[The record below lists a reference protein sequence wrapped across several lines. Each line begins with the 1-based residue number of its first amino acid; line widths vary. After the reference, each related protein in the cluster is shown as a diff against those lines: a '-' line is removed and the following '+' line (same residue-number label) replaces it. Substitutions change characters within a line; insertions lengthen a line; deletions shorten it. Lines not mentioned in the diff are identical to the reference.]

1 MYYFHGLKKFET
13 FGIPNRILWDSGT
26 EVFKIHKTRTNGILN
41 PVGDFC
47 GVPESFFANVGTA
60 PHLTLRHDSF
70 HILSYFS
77 LFSDVV
83 LF

>member
-1 MYYFHGLKKFET
+1 MYYFYGLKKFET
-13 FGIPNRILWDSGT
+13 FGTRTEFCGT
-26 EVFKIHKTRTNGILN
+26 AGRRCLKCIWTNGILN
-41 PVGDFC
+41 PVGEFC
-47 GVPESFFANVGTA
+47 GVPESYLANVGTA
-60 PHLTLRHDSF
+60 PHLTLRHDIF